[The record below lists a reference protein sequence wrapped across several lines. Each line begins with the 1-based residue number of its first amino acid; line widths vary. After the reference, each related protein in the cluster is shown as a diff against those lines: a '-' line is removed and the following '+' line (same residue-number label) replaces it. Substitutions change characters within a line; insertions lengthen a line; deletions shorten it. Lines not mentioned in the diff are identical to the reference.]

1 MAALSEFRPPAR
13 QFMPH
18 SSKRKKPARK
28 PSKALEKAARLIK
41 DADDFVE
48 HVGNLSERY
57 RREHALDAGPRGR
70 TVKQSLAAFRKRA
83 TALADWLQQARKE
96 APATPERDALDKIS
110 VELHGAPGLA
120 QAQSQDVQSWL
131 ARAGKAAD
139 VSVAKAKLQPRVA
152 KSALRTA
159 PRVAAEGLRATFEH
173 HQLKF
178 STQLSKARQSDAI
191 RLLCAI
197 AKHAGDADLT
207 PQLARQALLE
217 SGSR

>member
-1 MAALSEFRPPAR
+1 
-13 QFMPH
+13 MPQPT
-18 SSKRKKPARK
+18 KRKKPARK

-48 HVGNLSERY
+48 HVGNIAERY

-70 TVKQSLAAFRKRA
+70 TVKQALAVFRKHA

-96 APATPERDALDKIS
+96 TPATPERDALDKIS
-110 VELHGAPGLA
+110 LELHGAQGLA
-120 QAQSQDVQSWL
+120 QAQSQEVQSWL
-131 ARAGKAAD
+131 ARAGKAVDA
-139 VSVAKAKLQPRVA
+139 SIKKAKLQPRA
-152 KSALRTA
+152 AGNALRTA

-178 STQLSKARQSDAI
+178 STQVSKTRQSDAV

-197 AKHAGDADLT
+197 AGHAGDAELT